1 MFLIHPLK
9 TYSSD
14 NVDVVYLLCFGSRGS
29 LRSEVKETT
38 RPRWN
43 QRSKQKASAQSWIT
57 YPSEPEESTVVM
69 RMREE
74 GLLERREENPLGYG
88 FRDIRTREETASR
101 KLNLRAQGFRQRE
114 SISIC
119 KLRRQREANL
129 PCQGNPDTTVCHA
142 LSMLP
147 LPHL

>member
-9 TYSSD
+9 IYSSD
-14 NVDVVYLLCFGSRGS
+14 NVGMEYLFYFGSCGS
-29 LRSEVKETT
+29 LRSVVKEIT
-38 RPRWN
+38 RPQWN
-43 QRSKQKASAQSWIT
+43 QRSKQKASAQSWT
-57 YPSEPEESTVVM
+57 TNPSEPKESTVVM

-74 GLLERREENPLGYG
+74 GLLERREENPLGCG

-101 KLNLRAQGFRQRE
+101 KLNLRAQGFKRRD

-119 KLRRQREANL
+119 KPMRQREANL
-129 PCQGNPDTTVCHA
+129 PGQGNLDTIVCHT
-142 LSMLP
+142 LNMLP